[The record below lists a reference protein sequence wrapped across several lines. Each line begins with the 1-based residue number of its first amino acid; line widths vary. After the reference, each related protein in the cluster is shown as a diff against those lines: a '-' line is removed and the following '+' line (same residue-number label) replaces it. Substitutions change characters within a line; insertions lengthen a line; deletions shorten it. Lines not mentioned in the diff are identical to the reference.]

1 MSEFKFN
8 YDFLKKNATPGSWR
22 RGYEYYQKDM
32 LMEAYPE
39 KNFFKGKVKGNYQDF
54 YVTDLIFKKN
64 KVEARC
70 NCPLKEEWCKHS
82 VAVALKAIE
91 TGAYENWM
99 QEKYGVS
106 PDTSDTD
113 TSLKEA
119 PKGSYIFHFNPKR
132 RQNFF
137 SILVRDR
144 ATNKIVRSLENI
156 LRALIDIQKNDPSFE
171 LNDAQK
177 SELAL
182 FQMLLKIS
190 KQDKKA
196 YSQNLSVPD
205 FVR

>member
-1 MSEFKFN
+1 MFDYK
-8 YDFLKKNATPGSWR
+8 FLKKNATPGSWR

-32 LMEAYPE
+32 ILEAYPE

-70 NCPLKEEWCKHS
+70 NCPLKEEWCKH
-82 VAVALKAIE
+82 AVAIGLKAIE
-91 TGAYENWM
+91 TRAYDNWM
-99 QEKYGVS
+99 YEKYGVE
-106 PDTSDTD
+106 PDLSDVD
-113 TSLKEA
+113 TTLKES

-156 LRALIDIQKNDPSFE
+156 LRALIDVQKMTRH
-171 LNDAQK
+171 LN
-177 SELAL
+177 
-182 FQMLLKIS
+182 
-190 KQDKKA
+190 
-196 YSQNLSVPD
+196 
-205 FVR
+205 

>member
-106 PDTSDTD
+106 PCLLYTSP
-113 TSLKEA
+113 S
-119 PKGSYIFHFNPKR
+119 P
-132 RQNFF
+132 
-137 SILVRDR
+137 RD
-144 ATNKIVRSLENI
+144 S
-156 LRALIDIQKNDPSFE
+156 
-171 LNDAQK
+171 
-177 SELAL
+177 
-182 FQMLLKIS
+182 
-190 KQDKKA
+190 
-196 YSQNLSVPD
+196 
-205 FVR
+205 